1 MRCHDDEFRSVRSIL
16 SDMVNKEQIRIE
28 LANAILNMASRMTS
42 SLLAVRVRLDP
53 PKVAALRN
61 GRLEIFS
68 IERLMHLATKLGHD
82 VEITVRPHPREGHRR
97 ARLGVVRVVDLSDP
111 NEISIT

>member
-1 MRCHDDEFRSVRSIL
+1 MMTSFASRVVIL
-16 SDMVNKEQIRIE
+16 AGMVNREQIRTE
-28 LANAILNMASRMTS
+28 LANSILNMASRMTS
-42 SLLAVRVRLDP
+42 SLLAVRIRLDP

-68 IERLMHLATKLGHD
+68 IERLMLLATRLGHD

-97 ARLGVVRVVDLSDP
+97 SRLGMVRVVDLSDS
-111 NEISIT
+111 NEVSIT

>member
-1 MRCHDDEFRSVRSIL
+1 
-16 SDMVNKEQIRIE
+16 MVNKEQIRQA
-28 LANAILNMASRMTS
+28 LARAVLKAASHMTS
-42 SLLAVRVRLDP
+42 SLLSVRLHIDP

-82 VEITVRPHPREGHRR
+82 VVITVQPHPRLNHRR
-97 ARLGVVRVVDLSDP
+97 PRDGEVRVVDLADA
-111 NEISIT
+111 NEVSII

>member
-1 MRCHDDEFRSVRSIL
+1 MTNR
-16 SDMVNKEQIRIE
+16 EQIRIE
-28 LANAILNMASRMTS
+28 LAHAILNMASAMTS
-42 SLLAVRVRLDP
+42 SLLAVRVRLDA

-68 IERLMHLATKLGHD
+68 IERLMHLATLLGHD

-97 ARLGVVRVVDLSDP
+97 SRLGVVRVVDLSDSS
-111 NEISIT
+111 EVSIT